1 MEGTLATEYP
11 SVLLVSCYVFGL
23 CLEHKICLHILCYMC
38 AGTEI
43 AKIDSRNVK

>member
-23 CLEHKICLHILCYMC
+23 SLEHKNMSAYPVLCVCWY
-38 AGTEI
+38 
-43 AKIDSRNVK
+43 